1 MLQLIAFSKNLVRV
15 MCTEGKGFSDNNLLR
30 DSHHLYLTKTGS
42 CKISN
47 MVTRSWLSQDGLLHN
62 GRYHMA
68 MEEEFEIDSE
78 KENDWKLHP
87 WSHRNK

>member
-47 MVTRSWLSQDGLLHN
+47 MVTRS
-62 GRYHMA
+62 
-68 MEEEFEIDSE
+68 
-78 KENDWKLHP
+78 
-87 WSHRNK
+87 